1 VKKHIHRHHPEEKN
15 SMLRKTIIALA
26 ATATLGGVALAPTA
40 ASAGGMHHHHHRGFG
55 WGFYAGPRYVPADC
69 YWVKKQT
76 AFGIKLVRVCNYV

>member
-1 VKKHIHRHHPEEKN
+1 
-15 SMLRKTIIALA
+15 MLRKTIIALA

>member
-1 VKKHIHRHHPEEKN
+1 
-15 SMLRKTIIALA
+15 MLRKTIIALA
-26 ATATLGGVALAPTA
+26 ATAMLGGVALAPTA

-76 AFGIKLVRVCNYV
+76 AFGIKLVRVWNYV